1 MTTDWTSPNEFAC
14 VREPIKL
21 VADNRLPPGYTVY
34 PTGIP
39 DALQASGYRAG
50 THLKF
55 DADNKVR
62 RFQLIGVNHWYGIG
76 GRIIWQGADLDD
88 YLTAFLKA
96 PATSHA
102 VNTAGDFNK
111 YAVGGGISM
120 FTPAA
125 PGTGAWSLSTT
136 EKHTGTQVLK
146 CVPVPSSTG
155 TGFFDY
161 DSATNTLTVNA
172 TMTGGYNLFDT
183 DLTLHCFGAGC
194 WGLNLNGAVSQLDI
208 PGVVGKLLFNSWV
221 IEFTLTTAKTSGIK
235 VGFIMITGVKG
246 NV

>member
-1 MTTDWTSPNEFAC
+1 MADWTSPEEFAR

-34 PTGIP
+34 PTGIA

-50 THLKF
+50 TALKF
-55 DADNKVR
+55 DANNKVR
-62 RFQLIGVNHWYGIG
+62 RFQMLNHWYGIG
-76 GRIIWQGADLDD
+76 GRAIWEGADLDD
-88 YLTAFLKA
+88 YLNGFLKA
-96 PATSHA
+96 PATSHG

-111 YAVGGGISM
+111 YAVGGGINM

-125 PGTGAWSLSTT
+125 PGAGAWSLSLT

-161 DSATNTLTVNA
+161 DSQTNVIAVNA
-172 TMTGGYNLFDT
+172 TQTGGYNLFDT
-183 DLTLHCFGAGC
+183 ELTLHCFGAGC
-194 WGLNLNGAVSQLDI
+194 WGAKSNGGSAETKLEI

-221 IEFTLTTAKTSGIK
+221 IEFTLVTTKTADIK